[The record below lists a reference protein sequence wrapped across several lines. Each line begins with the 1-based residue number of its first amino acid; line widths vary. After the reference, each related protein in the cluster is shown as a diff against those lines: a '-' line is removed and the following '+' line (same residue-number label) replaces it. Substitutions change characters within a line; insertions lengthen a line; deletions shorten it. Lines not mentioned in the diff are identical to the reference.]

1 MDYFNRLMTV
11 DTYNKEIKLFTLGN
25 FLIDRFRRLANKLYE
40 EDKEFRELCVDY
52 ASCIQA
58 LSKYKR
64 LSKEGEKSVEDYEKA
79 IDELEKE
86 IYDFIFP

>member
-1 MDYFNRLMTV
+1 MNAE
-11 DTYNKEIKLFTLGN
+11 YNLLVLIKKKFPRQSIR
-25 FLIDRFRRLANKLYE
+25 IDQLYE
-40 EDKEFRELCVDY
+40 EDKEFRELCADY

-64 LSKEGEKSVEDYEKA
+64 LSKEGEKSAEDYEKA
-79 IDELEKE
+79 IDDLEKE

>member
-1 MDYFNRLMTV
+1 MNAETILLDL
-11 DTYNKEIKLFTLGN
+11 IKKKFPRQSVR
-25 FLIDRFRRLANKLYE
+25 IDQLYE

>member
-1 MDYFNRLMTV
+1 MNAETILLDL
-11 DTYNKEIKLFTLGN
+11 IKKKFPRQSVR
-25 FLIDRFRRLANKLYE
+25 IDQLYE
-40 EDKEFRELCVDY
+40 GDNEFRELCADY